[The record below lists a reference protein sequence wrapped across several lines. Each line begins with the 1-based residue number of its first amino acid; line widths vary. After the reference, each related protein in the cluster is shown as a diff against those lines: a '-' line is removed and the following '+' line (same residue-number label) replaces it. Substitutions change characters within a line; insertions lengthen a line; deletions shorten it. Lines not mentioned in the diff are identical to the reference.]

1 MKIYHLADVLKIKE
15 KQTRLLEVAFRALV
29 GIQELN
35 YSPFLKQEETIESR
49 TECLEHIIG
58 ELGMYLE
65 DLKEYKKK
73 YGNETPN
80 LPHKNKPITS

>member
-15 KQTRLLEVAFRALV
+15 KQTSLLEVAFRALV

-65 DLKEYKKK
+65 DLKEYKEK
-73 YGNETPN
+73 YG
-80 LPHKNKPITS
+80 K